1 MIDDLRK
8 IASEIK
14 DKKERERFLLRI
26 NKISEDLAS
35 RNYLLL
41 DVNEMNSIFNNEDV
55 ITTPSDDLVTKITL
69 DKND

>member
-1 MIDDLRK
+1 MIDDLKK
-8 IASEIK
+8 IASQIK
-14 DKKERERFLLRI
+14 NKKERERFLLRI
-26 NKISEDLAS
+26 NKIAEDLAS

-55 ITTPSDDLVTKITL
+55 ITIPSDDLIAKITL

>member
-1 MIDDLRK
+1 MIDDLKK

-14 DKKERERFLLRI
+14 DEKERERFLLRI
-26 NKISEDLAS
+26 NKIAEDLAS
-35 RNYLLL
+35 RNYLFL

-55 ITTPSDDLVTKITL
+55 ITTPSDDLVVKMTL

>member
-1 MIDDLRK
+1 MIDDLKK

-26 NKISEDLAS
+26 NKIAEDLAS

-55 ITTPSDDLVTKITL
+55 ITTPSDDLVAKITL